1 MSGAMSYVRSSRA
14 GRAVSAAIVVG
25 ILATTMVGCNGS
37 DQAEAADGPPTVSVS
52 PENIHIVASERLE
65 TGPSISGD
73 LTPEKSASIR
83 AEVGGSVIATYVE
96 DGQRVARGTRLA
108 KIDDTGIQDS
118 YLSARSALTAAQSA
132 ADVAKREEER
142 AVSLAAAGAIADRD
156 VENARR
162 ANIAAQAQLA
172 DARARLSLAEKQVQ
186 NTNVTAPFDGI
197 VSDRQVSAG
206 DVVQPGSPMFTVV
219 DPTTM
224 RLEAAVSAE
233 QLASIR
239 IGRPVT
245 FTVSGYPG
253 RTFAGAITR
262 VSPTVD
268 PATRQVRIF
277 ASIPNAG
284 QTLVGGLFAEG
295 RIAAESH
302 VGPVAPED
310 AIDERATVPAVMR
323 IRNGAV
329 EHVQVAIGIRDPAT
343 ERVEI
348 VAGVSVGDTLLVGP
362 ARSITVNTPVRVTTR
377 DSGESR

>member
-1 MSGAMSYVRSSRA
+1 
-14 GRAVSAAIVVG
+14 
-25 ILATTMVGCNGS
+25 
-37 DQAEAADGPPTVSVS
+37 
-52 PENIHIVASERLE
+52 
-65 TGPSISGD
+65 
-73 LTPEKSASIR
+73 
-83 AEVGGSVIATYVE
+83 
-96 DGQRVARGTRLA
+96 
-108 KIDDTGIQDS
+108 
-118 YLSARSALTAAQSA
+118 
-132 ADVAKREEER
+132 
-142 AVSLAAAGAIADRD
+142 
-156 VENARR
+156 
-162 ANIAAQAQLA
+162 
-172 DARARLSLAEKQVQ
+172 
-186 NTNVTAPFDGI
+186 
-197 VSDRQVSAG
+197 
-206 DVVQPGSPMFTVV
+206 MFTVV

-224 RLEAAVSAE
+224 RLEAAVPAE
-233 QLASIR
+233 DLASVR

-284 QTLVGGLFAEG
+284 QALVGGLFAEG

-348 VAGVSVGDTLLVGP
+348 VSGVSVGDTLLVGP